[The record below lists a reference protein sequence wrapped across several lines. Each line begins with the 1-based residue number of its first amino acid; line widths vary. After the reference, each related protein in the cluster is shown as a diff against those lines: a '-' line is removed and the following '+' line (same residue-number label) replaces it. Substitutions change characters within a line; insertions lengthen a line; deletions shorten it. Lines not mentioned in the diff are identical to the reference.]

1 MAHVRGFDTD
11 SGVSERVVNQ
21 LLTSMDG
28 LETLEGVTVIGATN
42 RPDRLDP
49 AMLRTGRFDRILLVP
64 TPNKDARLAILK
76 VHTKGMPLEGVD
88 LEELAV
94 DLDGYSGADIEGL
107 CREAA
112 MIALRETKH
121 AKKVSMVHFQEA
133 IKVVR
138 PSIDA
143 DTIKFYEEFDKKF
156 KKGIERGRR
165 EENILYR

>member
-1 MAHVRGFDTD
+1 
-11 SGVSERVVNQ
+11 
-21 LLTSMDG
+21 
-28 LETLEGVTVIGATN
+28 
-42 RPDRLDP
+42 
-49 AMLRTGRFDRILLVP
+49 MLRTGRFDRILLVP
-64 TPNKDARLAILK
+64 TPNRDARLAILK
-76 VHTKGMPLEGVD
+76 VHTKTMPLDGVD
-88 LEELAV
+88 LEELEV

-143 DTIKFYEEFDKKF
+143 DTIKFYEERSE
-156 KKGIERGRR
+156 ERRVGKECRSR
-165 EENILYR
+165 WSPYH

>member
-1 MAHVRGFDTD
+1 
-11 SGVSERVVNQ
+11 VNQ

-28 LETLEGVTVIGATN
+28 LESLEGVVVVGATN

-64 TPNKDARLAILK
+64 TPHKDARLAILK
-76 VHTKGMPLEGVD
+76 VHTKTMPLDGVD

-112 MIALRETKH
+112 MIALREAKH
-121 AKKVSMVHFQEA
+121 AKKVTTAHFQEA
-133 IKVVR
+133 MKVVR

-156 KKGIERGRR
+156 KKGVERGRR

>member
-1 MAHVRGFDTD
+1 
-11 SGVSERVVNQ
+11 VNQ

-28 LETLEGVTVIGATN
+28 LESLEGVVVIGATN

-64 TPNKDARLAILK
+64 TPNRDARLAILK
-76 VHTKGMPLEGVD
+76 VHTKTMPLDGVD

-94 DLDGYSGADIEGL
+94 DIDGYSGADIEGL

-112 MIALRETKH
+112 MIALRESKH
-121 AKKVSMVHFQEA
+121 AKRVSTTHFQEA
-133 IKVVR
+133 MKVVR

-143 DTIKFYEEFDKKF
+143 DTIKFYEEFDKRF
-156 KKGIERGRR
+156 KKGVERKR
-165 EENILYR
+165 EESVLYR